1 MAKPQR
7 IRGLARTV
15 PLAEAARRILAA
27 RLSDVTRWEEGL
39 PALEAV
45 HGMRVASRRLRQALK
60 LFGLKELDGPVKQL
74 QDALGGLRDLQL
86 QADWLAPRDRRLQRQ
101 RVQLVPKAQQQLQRA
116 VRVFRLKTLPAILES
131 TQKLSARGKLGGH
144 KMRKRLGKR
153 IDRFD
158 DRLQAALKNPKPR
171 PMHRLRIAA
180 KQLRYTCE
188 LLESAFSAAR
198 GLLVE
203 LAPLQQS
210 LGDLHDADVRI
221 ELLSRHG
228 RRALVR
234 EEQEARDK
242 LAALIGKELSRWQTQ
257 NVSKSALQAL

>member
-7 IRGLARTV
+7 IRGLSRTV
-15 PLAEAARRILAA
+15 ALAEAARRVLAA

-45 HGMRVASRRLRQALK
+45 HGMRVAARRLRQALK
-60 LFGLKELDGPVKQL
+60 LFGLKELDAPVKQL

-101 RVQLVPKAQQQLQRA
+101 REQLVPKAEQKLQAA
-116 VRVFRLKTLPAILES
+116 VRAFRVKTVPAILES
-131 TQKLSARGKLGGH
+131 TQKLSARGRLGGH
-144 KMRKRLGKR
+144 KMRKGLLKR

-158 DRLQAALKNPKPR
+158 DRLVAALKSPKPR

-180 KQLRYTCE
+180 KQLRYTSE
-188 LLESAFSAAR
+188 VLESAFAAAR
-198 GLLVE
+198 AILSE
-203 LAPLQQS
+203 LEPLQQS

-221 ELLSRHG
+221 ELLLHHG
-228 RRALVR
+228 RGALLR
-234 EEQEARDK
+234 EEQEAREK
-242 LAALIGKELSRWQTQ
+242 LAAIIATELSRWQTRDI
-257 NVSKSALQAL
+257 SKKARQDL